1 MVVGTSRGSTFRK
14 IVFLQIV
21 SCHIL
26 ARDVFEYVRLFFF
39 EPLFQKY
46 TSETSPV
53 IFPESQPAISPIV
66 IGHTPTWN
74 DL

>member
-1 MVVGTSRGSTFRK
+1 MVVGTSRGSTIRK

-26 ARDVFEYVRLFFF
+26 ARDVFEYVRLFFVD
-39 EPLFQKY
+39 PLFQKY

-53 IFPESQPAISPIV
+53 TNISRITARNFAYCHWAYPY
-66 IGHTPTWN
+66 
-74 DL
+74 LE